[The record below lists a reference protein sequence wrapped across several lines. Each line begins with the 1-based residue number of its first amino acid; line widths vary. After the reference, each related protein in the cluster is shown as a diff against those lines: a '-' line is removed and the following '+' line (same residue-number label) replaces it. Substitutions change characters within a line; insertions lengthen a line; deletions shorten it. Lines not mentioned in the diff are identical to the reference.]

1 MCISVDYS
9 VCLCLTVQS
18 LSCYRVHLVCL
29 SCNVWKSAKSNQ
41 YMTGMPQGVLLG
53 NGAYHMITS
62 TCSWLGAAGARKGLR
77 AGTDGSACPWT
88 RRLAQPRGAAP
99 EATPAAGHPPGPAPR
114 PRFVPSASPP
124 PPAERRRSR
133 PLPGGRRGR
142 GQSAPAAVAM
152 RAPTLPAGR
161 APRCA
166 PPRRLAAGMDRA
178 PRGPGVYGAPGLGSA
193 GGLRG
198 RGRAGAVPG
207 VAPRAPAPAAGP
219 PAKSSPRAALCGS
232 PPGAPVGRKGRP
244 ESRLGGPPSVLRQ
257 RRYTARNARGAFGAA
272 KPGGWC
278 RACRRLR
285 SASQLW
291 LPLPCWGDRATPRP
305 EPRGP
310 AGFLP
315 CHRGRVLFSL
325 LQQEETCGV
334 FFSAGNNA

>member
-1 MCISVDYS
+1 
-9 VCLCLTVQS
+9 
-18 LSCYRVHLVCL
+18 
-29 SCNVWKSAKSNQ
+29 
-41 YMTGMPQGVLLG
+41 
-53 NGAYHMITS
+53 
-62 TCSWLGAAGARKGLR
+62 
-77 AGTDGSACPWT
+77 
-88 RRLAQPRGAAP
+88 
-99 EATPAAGHPPGPAPR
+99 
-114 PRFVPSASPP
+114 
-124 PPAERRRSR
+124 
-133 PLPGGRRGR
+133 
-142 GQSAPAAVAM
+142 
-152 RAPTLPAGR
+152 
-161 APRCA
+161 
-166 PPRRLAAGMDRA
+166 MDRA